1 MVFRSC
7 SHIGTVM
14 KVASKRKSSG
24 ETYFGGSA
32 VITLLQGATVNA
44 CVSVRQKLQID
55 SLLCKTVN
63 MIKHTRTV

>member
-1 MVFRSC
+1 MVFMSC

-14 KVASKRKSSG
+14 KVASKRKTSG
-24 ETYFGGSA
+24 QTYFRGSA

-55 SLLCKTVN
+55 SLLCNKEG
-63 MIKHTRTV
+63 MLKHTRTV